1 MIAKK
6 EIAQLPVLTV
16 KAQGRDQYIG
26 RIQMYRET
34 LVLDVYDARRVICP
48 EGEEKT
54 AEIQFRWVCDKKNYY
69 VYRFLTGTWT
79 DCGLN
84 YVIHGLA
91 WYSSSLPIK
100 LDEASKTIA
109 ETFLEDCKDRMMHCY
124 SMKQIDRLNALEEY
138 IRNKRRDRYEQ
149 NRSARISA
157 RQKLRKAL
165 PKDWERW
172 LKTNVYED
180 KRYLFY
186 NARSRRSGTC
196 AYCGNAVALDGKQ
209 RHNGMGKCPA
219 CGSRI
224 QYKAVGKTPEIK
236 DSKQCIY
243 LQKTSEGFLTRYVY
257 TEKIS
262 GPRGEYYK
270 SHDAVQATYN
280 GKKTWYDYCMFSM
293 ISGKE
298 YWDDRRPADM
308 AAWKAEGY
316 LYTRNVRQVL
326 KDTVFR
332 YAPLPQWMKHEK
344 RPIPFCDFM
353 CMYEEAPC
361 LEFFIKA
368 GLYRLTREYVERREL
383 WPGRGPVEI
392 LGINRQR
399 IRRLI
404 QMDGGIAA
412 LKWLR
417 YEEEKS
423 VSLQD
428 DVVLWLQEN
437 RLYPDRCE
445 SILVRMKSVLRMVNY
460 MKKQKI
466 EPADIVTTWTDYL
479 RMAESEGMDITDDI
493 VLFPKDL
500 KMRHDQLVELAER
513 RNDEKRM
520 EGYAD
525 LDCRIRERLPEA
537 SKYYWEN
544 ERYMIVPAAKCR
556 ELMEEGRTLH
566 HCVGRD
572 DHYMKKMAEGR
583 SWILFLRKK
592 EAPDR
597 PYYTIEV
604 DMQRDEIIQWY
615 SAFDRRPDAVEIKK
629 VLNTFR
635 RNIERKSAAI
645 RIQVP
650 AAV

>member
-209 RHNGMGKCPA
+209 RH
-219 CGSRI
+219 
-224 QYKAVGKTPEIK
+224 
-236 DSKQCIY
+236 
-243 LQKTSEGFLTRYVY
+243 
-257 TEKIS
+257 KI
-262 GPRGEYYK
+262 
-270 SHDAVQATYN
+270 
-280 GKKTWYDYCMFSM
+280 
-293 ISGKE
+293 
-298 YWDDRRPADM
+298 
-308 AAWKAEGY
+308 
-316 LYTRNVRQVL
+316 
-326 KDTVFR
+326 
-332 YAPLPQWMKHEK
+332 
-344 RPIPFCDFM
+344 
-353 CMYEEAPC
+353 
-361 LEFFIKA
+361 
-368 GLYRLTREYVERREL
+368 
-383 WPGRGPVEI
+383 GRAHV
-392 LGINRQR
+392 
-399 IRRLI
+399 
-404 QMDGGIAA
+404 
-412 LKWLR
+412 
-417 YEEEKS
+417 
-423 VSLQD
+423 
-428 DVVLWLQEN
+428 
-437 RLYPDRCE
+437 
-445 SILVRMKSVLRMVNY
+445 
-460 MKKQKI
+460 
-466 EPADIVTTWTDYL
+466 
-479 RMAESEGMDITDDI
+479 
-493 VLFPKDL
+493 
-500 KMRHDQLVELAER
+500 
-513 RNDEKRM
+513 
-520 EGYAD
+520 
-525 LDCRIRERLPEA
+525 
-537 SKYYWEN
+537 
-544 ERYMIVPAAKCR
+544 
-556 ELMEEGRTLH
+556 
-566 HCVGRD
+566 
-572 DHYMKKMAEGR
+572 
-583 SWILFLRKK
+583 
-592 EAPDR
+592 
-597 PYYTIEV
+597 
-604 DMQRDEIIQWY
+604 
-615 SAFDRRPDAVEIKK
+615 
-629 VLNTFR
+629 
-635 RNIERKSAAI
+635 
-645 RIQVP
+645 
-650 AAV
+650 